1 MFFADEKWR
10 YREIPQKWL
19 ESQKAPRANAHRCI
33 IYGWWFSHP
42 LKNDGVRQL
51 GLLFPI
57 NGKVKN
63 VPNYQPDFLTGLFG
77 ATHSQDRAHVMH
89 MSCDLSPA
97 AAKATPATHAP
108 CQTCAS
114 FQGG

>member
-1 MFFADEKWR
+1 MKNGR

-77 ATHSQDRAHVMH
+77 ATHSQDRAHGMH